1 MTPPK
6 EERGHTSRRVRLLK
20 FSMVGAV
27 GIAVQLAT
35 LAALTSMAINYLLAT
50 VLAVEMAILHNFFWH
65 RRFTWSSRLSRA
77 EQGATRSL
85 IRFHLGNGL
94 MSAIGNLVMM
104 RVLVG
109 FFRIPVIAANISA
122 ITICWL
128 ANFFISDHWVF
139 SP

>member
-1 MTPPK
+1 VTPLP
-6 EERGHTSRRVRLLK
+6 EERGRRSRGRRLLK
-20 FSMVGAV
+20 FSIVGAA

-35 LAALTSMAINYLLAT
+35 LAALTAMAINYLLAT

-65 RRFTWSSRLSRA
+65 RRFTWPDRLTRV
-77 EQGATRSL
+77 EQGVTRSL

-94 MSAIGNLVMM
+94 ISAIGNLVMM

-109 FFRIPVIAANISA
+109 FFRLPVVAANISA

-128 ANFFISDHWVF
+128 ANFFVCDYWIF

>member
-1 MTPPK
+1 MTPAP
-6 EERGHTSRRVRLLK
+6 EERGHTTRGRRLLK
-20 FSMVGAV
+20 FSMVGAA

-35 LAALTSMAINYLLAT
+35 LAALTGMAINYLLAT

-65 RRFTWSSRLSRA
+65 RRFTWSGRLSRS
-77 EQGATRSL
+77 EQGATKSF

-94 MSAIGNLVMM
+94 ISAIGNLLIM

-109 FFRIPVIAANISA
+109 FLGIPVIAANISA

>member
-1 MTPPK
+1 VTPPP
-6 EERGHTSRRVRLLK
+6 EERGHTSRGRRLLK
-20 FSMVGAV
+20 FSMVGAA

-35 LAALTSMAINYLLAT
+35 LAALIAMAVNYLLAT

-65 RRFTWSSRLSRA
+65 RRFTWSDQLSRA
-77 EQGATRSL
+77 EKGTTRSL

-94 MSAIGNLVMM
+94 ISAIGNLVMM

-109 FFRIPVIAANISA
+109 FLRIPVIAANISA